1 MTQTAFPNHAP
12 AMDSHL
18 ENSEIGPEAKVIVQE
33 GFYLIF
39 LLFIYFDSLSAK
51 ATSHWTR
58 EQFYQRFKTQLFLRS
73 GAKRTSPHLELS
85 SQMLTCRSSC

>member
-58 EQFYQRFKTQLFLRS
+58 EQFYQCLRRS
-73 GAKRTSPHLELS
+73 SSLDQEPRGLPPILSSPHK
-85 SQMLTCRSSC
+85 C